1 MIEALRKDL
10 RRLKGDLEEGEQEEE
25 IVEIETKEEDSG
37 AAENV
42 AENSALEVCQTVL
55 FSPLSIYNRII
66 FSNENILKK
75 KKKIKKKKKNE
86 RESLSQD
93 EIQSEIEFDDFINR
107 GKLGKEQQFLSMD
120 ALIGE
125 VRAVRELK
133 RALNRDV
140 IGWEEWKANTK
151 RAAAE
156 AHIEPEMWYKA
167 GERGEEYRSLALLA
181 ALKLEERYHFSA
193 AKTFFLT
200 LTHDRSENIDKVKI
214 WSGLHGKIII

>member
-42 AENSALEVCQTVL
+42 AENSALEVSQTVL

-75 KKKIKKKKKNE
+75 KKNIKKKKKNE

-93 EIQSEIEFDDFINR
+93 EIRSEIEFDDFINR

-120 ALIGE
+120 TLIGE

-140 IGWEEWKANTK
+140 IGWEEWKANAKT
-151 RAAAE
+151 AAKSIYITAE
-156 AHIEPEMWYKA
+156 QWHMA
-167 GERGEEYRSLALLA
+167 GKHGEDYRSLALLA
-181 ALKLEERYHFSA
+181 TLKQAERFNLKDPKGIFMLFTCRKDVGRVWNELEH
-193 AKTFFLT
+193 
-200 LTHDRSENIDKVKI
+200 
-214 WSGLHGKIII
+214 

>member
-75 KKKIKKKKKNE
+75 KKNIKKKKKNE

-93 EIQSEIEFDDFINR
+93 EIRSEIEFDDFINR

-120 ALIGE
+120 ALIRE
-125 VRAVRELK
+125 VSAVQRLK
-133 RALNRDV
+133 KALNRDV

-181 ALKLEERYHFSA
+181 ALKLEERYYFSA

-200 LTHDRSENIDKVKI
+200 LTYDRSENIDKVKI
-214 WSGLHGKIII
+214 WNGLHGKII

>member
-1 MIEALRKDL
+1 M

-37 AAENV
+37 VAENV
-42 AENSALEVCQTVL
+42 AENSAFEVSQTV
-55 FSPLSIYNRII
+55 FFPPSSIYNRII
-66 FSNENILKK
+66 FSDENILKK

-86 RESLSQD
+86 RSLSQD

-120 ALIGE
+120 ALIEE

-193 AKTFFLT
+193 AKTFFFNAYL
-200 LTHDRSENIDKVKI
+200 
-214 WSGLHGKIII
+214 